1 LRGHVANVKR
11 SRFNVQYS
19 RGPSFPL
26 TARGSVSCYGV
37 SAGQIAVARTVA
49 ATVEGMDALL
59 ADWNQGGQ
67 SKN

>member
-37 SAGQIAVARTVA
+37 SAGRIAVAH
-49 ATVEGMDALL
+49 GSCYD
-59 ADWNQGGQ
+59 
-67 SKN
+67 